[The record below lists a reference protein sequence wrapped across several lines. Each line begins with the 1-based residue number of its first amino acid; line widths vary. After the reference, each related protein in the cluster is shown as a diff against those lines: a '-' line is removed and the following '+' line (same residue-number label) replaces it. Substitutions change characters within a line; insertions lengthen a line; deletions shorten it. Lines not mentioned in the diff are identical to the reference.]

1 LTEDEKA
8 EFLASI
14 PKDQHAAPAQ
24 PPRRDLM
31 AELRALGGRI
41 RATWDDLKA
50 WFRGTFLG
58 RLIWVARNMGV
69 DFKTKTPEYN
79 FRALTQE
86 EAKYVEELF
95 VRFGLGCLNK
105 FYEKY
110 PRGQFNLPPKG
121 AGLEQEAEAW
131 KLIEAACDALYLEI
145 AEDGK
150 RLYTAP
156 NPFFKKVGQ
165 LSEAVQD
172 LIPGEHQAH
181 LKTAKG

>member
-1 LTEDEKA
+1 MRDYGPP
-8 EFLASI
+8 I
-14 PKDQHAAPAQ
+14 APTVK
-24 PPRRDLM
+24 RRDLM
-31 AELRALGGRI
+31 AELRALGGKI
-41 RATWDDLKA
+41 RAAWDNLKA

-79 FRALTQE
+79 FRALSTD

-95 VRFGLGCLNK
+95 VRFGLGCLAK

-110 PRGQFNLPPKG
+110 PRGQFRLPPMG

-145 AEDGK
+145 AEDGT

-156 NPFFKKVGQ
+156 NPFFKKIGQ
-165 LSEAVQD
+165 LSEAIQA
-172 LIPGEHQAH
+172 IPRPSQAGR
-181 LKTAKG
+181 A